1 MKSRKAPIQKR
12 KRRSIL
18 LTFLLLLTLPI
29 FVFSLLENKSFDFR
43 NRAFEE
49 IELSEMNPCII
60 TFPNVNPYTIEVD
73 NTVRIQIDALSK
85 DSNIKSINITDG
97 SGNELFNKSYEEN
110 SLTRITESFPY
121 TPIVARAYNLTG
133 TLKSLDGK
141 TYGCVISSPYDIQGV
156 KAITTNSKPE
166 FTTTP
171 RASIPSQNIQTGVTY
186 EYTLKAEDIDK
197 DTINYSYSFTTGQT
211 WLKATVI
218 DDGAGGELAIK
229 FRGSTNTPGSY
240 LANVFIHD
248 GYSKHL
254 SSQSWVISVS
264 PKGNDNPTVT
274 IIEPES
280 PVTIRNETSLS
291 VSWEA
296 VDSNPIIRYE
306 LYISSNPVNELA
318 WQEINKNI
326 PPTQSSYTVDLS
338 TITDGTYRIILRA
351 VDNQSPAGIG
361 MDVSPEILISRQ
373 EKDPNDPDDSP
384 KLPEPQIINMSPTSN
399 DSISN
404 TNPTIKAS
412 LIATENSLIDES
424 SIVVKLDNG
433 DITKEIKINKISE
446 SEYTVIY
453 IPENSLTTGLHKVY
467 IYFKDS
473 NGKEAEK
480 EWTFNIGTEEDDDA
494 DKFNIFGFEISKRT
508 AYIIGGGIGLIALA
522 IVIPMVIMTIWK
534 DKSEEISTNTALPQS
549 LPKTEDI
556 PIVNPPIG
564 IQGLVKESFQAP
576 EPEIPIEEATTVF
589 EAPEPEEDL
598 TNLYKELKDLE
609 EKEENK

>member
-18 LTFLLLLTLPI
+18 LTFLLLFTLPI

-49 IELSEMNPCII
+49 IELSEINPCII
-60 TFPNVNPYTIEVD
+60 SFPNVNPYTIEVN

-85 DSNIKSINITDG
+85 DSTIKSISITDG
-97 SGNELFNKSYEEN
+97 NGNELFTKSYEDT
-110 SLTRITESFPY
+110 SLTRITESFAY
-121 TPIVARAYNLTG
+121 TPTVARAYNLTG
-133 TLKSLDGK
+133 SLNNMDGK
-141 TYGCVISSPYDIQGV
+141 TYGCVISSPYDIKGV

-166 FTTTP
+166 FISNP
-171 RASIPSQNIQTGVTY
+171 RSSIPSQNIQTGVTY

-197 DTINYSYSFTTGQT
+197 DTINYSYSFTTGQS
-211 WLKATVI
+211 WLKATVV
-218 DDGAGGELAIK
+218 DGGGGGKLTIK

-274 IIEPES
+274 IIEPAS
-280 PVTIRNETSLS
+280 SVTIKNENSLAI
-291 VSWEA
+291 SWEA
-296 VDSNPIIRYE
+296 IDSNPIIRYE

-326 PPTQSSYTVDLS
+326 PPTQSSYTIDLS

-351 VDNQSPAGIG
+351 IDNQSPAGIG
-361 MDVSPEILISRQ
+361 MDVSPEVLISRE
-373 EKDPNDPDDSP
+373 EKDPKDPDDSP
-384 KLPEPQIINMSPTSN
+384 KLPEPQIINISPTSS
-399 DSISN
+399 DEVSN

-412 LIATENSLIDES
+412 LIGTENSSIDES
-424 SIVVKLDNG
+424 SIVVKLDNI
-433 DITKEIKINKISE
+433 DITKEIKINKISD

-467 IYFKDS
+467 IFFKDTK
-473 NGKEAEK
+473 GGEAEK
-480 EWTFNIGTEEDDDA
+480 EWTFNISTGEEDDD
-494 DKFNIFGFEISKRT
+494 DNFIIFGLEISKRT

-522 IVIPMVIMTIWK
+522 IVMPMIIMAIWK
-534 DKSEEISTNTALPQS
+534 DKSEEISTNTVLPQS
-549 LPKTEDI
+549 LPKTDDI
-556 PIVNPPIG
+556 PIVNPPTEMET
-564 IQGLVKESFQAP
+564 LVKESFQAP
-576 EPEIPIEEATTVF
+576 EPEIPTNEVSPVF
-589 EAPEPEEDL
+589 EAPEPDEDL
-598 TNLYKELKDLE
+598 TNLYKELQDLE
-609 EKEENK
+609 EKDSK